1 MEAEKTT
8 SSRSVKR
15 KPLSDRTNIIP
26 TSTILK
32 LSSPLNSIPKP
43 SSKPCKQSTNS
54 SKSHSSVGSSNHYNN
69 SSTTENDP
77 KNSTRVPQIQPSTP
91 LTKPLPHSESPN
103 SGNGNGEI
111 IEPLVRYKRRQTA
124 EKSRSKG
131 EPVAIPFAS
140 LLEKPNNDK
149 RKLDSVVLSWAP
161 VEKTKDKGKSI
172 AVPSNI
178 PNVGI
183 TKDKGKAIA
192 VPLDIPAIM
201 KTKDKGKAI
210 AVPFS
215 VPAFGKTKDKG
226 KAVDLPLNFP
236 PREKISNGKAVD
248 KNFSSHSK
256 ARSVAMPVEPS
267 TLEKRNDRSAAFS
280 NSPLPRT
287 RSIWNEPDEAGDI
300 GLPKFQT
307 DPHLK
312 DKKKRRTKDD
322 SKYDL
327 PRDFVEQQRAY
338 FKEIDEFELP
348 VEEASD
354 SE

>member
-1 MEAEKTT
+1 MEAEKTNS

-32 LSSPLNSIPKP
+32 LSSPPNSIPKP

-111 IEPLVRYKRRQTA
+111 SEPLVRYKRRQTA
-124 EKSRSKG
+124 EKSRSRG

-161 VEKTKDKGKSI
+161 VEKTKDKGK
-172 AVPSNI
+172 
-178 PNVGI
+178 
-183 TKDKGKAIA
+183 AIA

-210 AVPFS
+210 DVPFS

-256 ARSVAMPVEPS
+256 ARSVAMPVEHP

-280 NSPLPRT
+280 SSPLPRT